1 MESLFQL
8 RSKNDKRFKE
18 CDEKSREKIRSMV
31 SYLSQYELTRYDIEL
46 FRTEI
51 LDKTLNSKSF
61 ELTELKSYCD
71 AYLKERNLE
80 NKSLK
85 NFFLVQFLPMIFLF
99 FIWVVI
105 VIHFISTGLN
115 NTGSWMNVDI
125 TLGYPI
131 FMVIQYFSIVFLLY
145 LERRYSLE
153 DKSKKNI
160 ASIANIFIVL
170 TVIQFI
176 SENELLSS
184 SWISIN
190 IFVLV
195 GLMLLLLA
203 WTIYLE
209 RQTK

>member
-1 MESLFQL
+1 MENLFQL

-61 ELTELKSYCD
+61 ELTEIKTYCD
-71 AYLKERNLE
+71 SYLKERNLE

-115 NTGSWMNVDI
+115 NTGSWMDVDI

-190 IFVLV
+190 LLILIGIMV
-195 GLMLLLLA
+195 LLLA
-203 WTIYLE
+203 WTINLE